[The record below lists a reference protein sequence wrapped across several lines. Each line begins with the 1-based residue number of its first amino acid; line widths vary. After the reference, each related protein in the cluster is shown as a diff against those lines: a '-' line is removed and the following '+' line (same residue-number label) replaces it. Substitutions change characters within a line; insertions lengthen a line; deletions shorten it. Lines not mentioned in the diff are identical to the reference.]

1 MGAACRRRYPDI
13 PAVGISG
20 LTMLLLERLILS
32 LDGAQHKSTK
42 VPLSAI
48 LQTWLN
54 CISL

>member
-13 PAVGISG
+13 PADGISG

-32 LDGAQHKSTK
+32 LEGAQHKSTK
-42 VPLSAI
+42 VPLFAI
-48 LQTWLN
+48 LKMWLN